1 MNKVS
6 ILIMLLLLTSIKS
19 ISQNAT
25 VVYQGSN
32 LSNINN
38 CPQCCNVF
46 NQSGNNPTV
55 GGLNHFPVSGGA
67 IFDGTSIKMQTQV
80 NSQSNINNGTAYALG
95 YTFKTGYNYT
105 MTVDMGY
112 TANPSTAFPKL
123 TMSVRTSL
131 PNPNDSD
138 PISCGPVSSSKY
150 LSSIGDIVQIVYP
163 SQTSIQTYNI
173 PQFSV
178 PSQRNYRW

>member
-6 ILIMLLLLTSIKS
+6 IIFMLLLLTSIKS

-25 VVYQGSN
+25 VVYQGSS

-80 NSQSNINNGTAYALG
+80 NSQSLPAQFPDLNKPKVFFYCVARDIYRFSDCLQCYAI
-95 YTFKTGYNYT
+95 T
-105 MTVDMGY
+105 
-112 TANPSTAFPKL
+112 PKPDNL
-123 TMSVRTSL
+123 
-131 PNPNDSD
+131 
-138 PISCGPVSSSKY
+138 
-150 LSSIGDIVQIVYP
+150 
-163 SQTSIQTYNI
+163 
-173 PQFSV
+173 F
-178 PSQRNYRW
+178 